1 MLAEHTFRPLLHVC
15 RNGQKVAVAL
25 EELGLP
31 YEAHTIDI
39 RKRECSS
46 HTLKSPYGPMHRE
59 GASARPLA
67 ADSWQVHI
75 KVCTSWRC
83 IVAQHSVIIVPQ
95 CPTLT
100 ATG

>member
-39 RKRECSS
+39 RKRE
-46 HTLKSPYGPMHRE
+46 
-59 GASARPLA
+59 
-67 ADSWQVHI
+67 
-75 KVCTSWRC
+75 
-83 IVAQHSVIIVPQ
+83 
-95 CPTLT
+95 
-100 ATG
+100 